1 MNRILLALLFLPVF
15 LSAQERLSLQAP
27 RYCQYLGDS
36 LETELYRFESAE
48 DVPQAVARI
57 LGWAGRPEANF
68 KLVQSN
74 AGSAV
79 AVLDGDKR
87 YLLYSADFFYDLNPL
102 ETYALLAHEIVH
114 LLNGHR
120 FESCCRRGE
129 ELEAD
134 EFMGYILYCAH
145 LTDSVSAVGMADWQR
160 DGRGFGGHG
169 LSVEERRR
177 AIAQGWSRGETVL
190 NTRSELSFYDNKS
203 NTDMAGLKAFPW
215 PPPTCAQRYTLAQN
229 LSARFANLAEV
240 NTWLCKSLDNRR
252 YWSRSY
258 HHLPRGFA
266 LVTRLEQFRP
276 ADGRCMPEAQRWVDY
291 PAVSFE
297 GGIMDYLK
305 ALIFPNKGY
314 FRVFV
319 LAVTDRN
326 AGSNGKKIG
335 REEARKWL
343 DDATSNL
350 PYEIGQLPVTKQ
362 HFVEVLVY
370 EFETRETDR
379 KCLQRCSG
387 TRACREHLT
396 KAGLKF

>member
-1 MNRILLALLFLPVF
+1 MRMLLLFLLLPA
-15 LSAQERLSLQAP
+15 LLPAQERLILNAP
-27 RYCQYLGDS
+27 RYCQYWGDS

-48 DVPQAVARI
+48 DVPQVVARI

-68 KLVQSN
+68 ELVPSN

-79 AVLDGDKR
+79 AVHDGDKR

-102 ETYALLAHEIVH
+102 ETHALLAHEIGH
-114 LLNGHR
+114 LLNEHR
-120 FESCCRRGE
+120 FDACCRRGE

-134 EFMGYILYCAH
+134 QFMGYILYRAH
-145 LTDSVSAVGMADWQR
+145 LTDSASAVGMADWKR
-160 DGRGFGGHG
+160 DGAGFGSGHG
-169 LSVEERRR
+169 VSVEERRR
-177 AIAQGWSRGETVL
+177 AIAQGWSRAETVL

-203 NTDMAGLKAFPW
+203 KTDMAGLKAFPW
-215 PPPTCAQRYTLAQN
+215 PPPTCAQRYTPLQN
-229 LSARFANLAEV
+229 LASRFATLGEV
-240 NTWLCKSLDNRR
+240 NRWLCKHLDERR

-258 HHLPRGFA
+258 HHLPGGFA

-276 ADGRCMPEAQRWVDY
+276 DDGRCMPEPQRWVDY

-314 FRVFV
+314 FRIFV

-326 AGSNGKKIG
+326 AGSSGKKIG

-350 PYEIGQLPVTKQ
+350 PYEIGLQSVTQ
-362 HFVEVLVY
+362 RHFVEVLVY

-379 KCLQRCSG
+379 KCLQRCAG
-387 TRACREHLT
+387 TRACREHLER
-396 KAGLKF
+396 AGLKF